1 MMIPVHQESY
11 QEQAHQE
18 WLEARLEAAKL
29 RKLMR
34 HLHDEVQALRQDNSD
49 LRREVA
55 NWRGA

>member
-1 MMIPVHQESY
+1 MMIPVHQEDELLKAVS
-11 QEQAHQE
+11 EKM
-18 WLEARLEAAKL
+18 EARLEAAKL